1 MDEINHGVILGSG
14 TKHLYVGGTIPY
26 EVRLESGDWRPYAP
40 VHEKQKDP
48 LETMACV
55 TFSFNNCLETQYKF
69 FGREINFSDR
79 FLAKMSGTTQ
89 DGNYLD
95 KVADTARKVG
105 LVTEAQYPNNPKATT
120 WAVYYREI
128 PDDIKRQAIPQPIQY
143 EGVDISLENLKKH
156 LKQSPIQIT
165 IPAPHPNHAVTL
177 VYIEGTTAYYLDH
190 YNYQIKE
197 IEVSKISTA
206 LKIVLSMNQT
216 KVVLSSRD
224 NNTVW
229 LCTPVSTMEVLQE
242 RASVEG
248 FIVPITILNGDKP
261 SAPKTAD
268 L

>member
-1 MDEINHGVILGSG
+1 MEENHGVLLGSG
-14 TKHLYVGGTIPY
+14 TKALYVGGTIPY
-26 EVRLESGDWRPYAP
+26 EVRLESGDWRPYIPAL
-40 VHEKQKDP
+40 EKQKDP

-55 TFSFNNCLETQYKF
+55 TFSYNNCLETQYRF
-69 FGREINFSDR
+69 YGLDLNFSDR
-79 FLAKMSGTTQ
+79 FLAKMSDTQ
-89 DGNYLD
+89 HNGNYLD

-105 LVTEAQYPNNPKATT
+105 LVLESEYPNNPKAQT
-120 WAVYYREI
+120 WDEYYKEI
-128 PDDIKRQAIPQPIQY
+128 PQEIKRKAILQSIQY
-143 EGVDISLENLKKH
+143 EGVDVSLANLKKE

-177 VYIEGTTAYYLDH
+177 VYIEGTKAHYLDH
-190 YNYQIKE
+190 YNYQLKE
-197 IEVSKISTA
+197 MEVSKIATA
-206 LKIVLSMNQT
+206 LKIVLYMNQT

-248 FIVPITILNGDKP
+248 FVIPITILNGDKP